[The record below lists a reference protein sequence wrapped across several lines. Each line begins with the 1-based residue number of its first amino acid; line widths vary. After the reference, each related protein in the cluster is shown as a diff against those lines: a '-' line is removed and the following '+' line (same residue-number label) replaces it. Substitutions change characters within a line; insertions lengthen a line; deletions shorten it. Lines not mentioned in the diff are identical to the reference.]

1 MAQLSQ
7 DCFAF
12 GKKLIKLETAINRI
26 KKNIKPTEKIEEINT
41 SKSLNR
47 ILAHN
52 IIAKINIP
60 PHSNSAVDGYAIKY
74 NHYKSGNREFNIVGK
89 STAGHP
95 YNKKNKKLDCIRI
108 LTGAIVPSGYDTVIM
123 EEDCIIKNATLI
135 LPDMEPNPIISSIL
149 LWRSRSSNMLLFLTS
164 GL

>member
-12 GKKLIKLETAINRI
+12 GKKLIKLETALNKI
-26 KKNIKPTEKIEEINT
+26 KKNIKPTEKVEEINI

-47 ILAHN
+47 ILAN
-52 IIAKINIP
+52 DIIAKINIP

-74 NHYKSGNREFNIVGK
+74 NDYKPGNREFNIAGK

-95 YNKKNKKLDCIRI
+95 YNKKIKKLDSIRV
-108 LTGAIVPSGYDTVIM
+108 LTGAIVPIGYDTVIM
-123 EEDCIIKNATLI
+123 EEDCVIKDKTLI
-135 LPDMEPNPIISSIL
+135 LPNKIKKI
-149 LWRSRSSNMLLFLTS
+149 
-164 GL
+164 